1 MISWLQA
8 AAWLALAP
16 CAVLATYTPNI
27 PYDSTLHC
35 DNPGVTYH
43 PSWTL
48 VYPATPPN
56 TLESYFPGTTGQGF
70 AAYQINTTA
79 SAFIA
84 IPVYGFGFKDL
95 DMALTPF
102 DATQKTLNMTLQL
115 DSSTWTL
122 TVPATPLANISS
134 HDWPKIDLGPY
145 SGNSTA
151 SMRFLNIT
159 VSNMIATFVSVQA
172 VYAVQSD
179 V

>member
-1 MISWLQA
+1 MIAWIATVWL
-8 AAWLALAP
+8 LASY
-16 CAVLATYTPNI
+16 AVLATYTPNI
-27 PYDSTLHC
+27 PYDSTLHA
-35 DNPGVTYH
+35 DNPGVTYQ
-43 PSWTL
+43 PAWTL
-48 VYPATPPN
+48 VYPATPAN

-70 AAYQINTTA
+70 GAYQINTTGSA
-79 SAFIA
+79 SIA

-102 DATQKTLNMTLQL
+102 DASQKNLTLILQL
-115 DSSTWTL
+115 DNNTWNL
-122 TVPATPLANISS
+122 TVPATPLANISA